1 VTRWTTALFV
11 LAVCFL
17 LPVNAADA
25 PAKKPAG
32 SWTRKAG
39 DMTITFTFKADSLE
53 ARVSNGTTIEV
64 QADYGLT
71 KDGTLFGIVT
81 KATKTGTDQGPSEGD
96 LFSFRVKVEKDT
108 LTISDL
114 KGTAGGEGA
123 KNAVEGEYK
132 PVKNK

>member
-1 VTRWTTALFV
+1 MRWTTALFV
-11 LAVCFL
+11 LAVGFT
-17 LPVNAADA
+17 LPASAEDA
-25 PAKKPAG
+25 PAKKPTG

-53 ARVSNGTTIEV
+53 ARVTNGSTIV
-64 QADYGLT
+64 AQADYGMT

-81 KATKTGTDQGPSEGD
+81 KVKKEGTADGPSEGD
-96 LFSFRVKVEKDT
+96 LFSFHVKFEKDT

-132 PVKNK
+132 PAKDK

>member
-1 VTRWTTALFV
+1 MRRTTALFV
-11 LAVCFL
+11 LAVGFV
-17 LPVNAADA
+17 LPVNAADP

-39 DMTITFTFKADSLE
+39 DMTITFTFKADTLE
-53 ARVSNGTTIEV
+53 ARVTNGSTIVV
-64 QADYGLT
+64 QADYGVT
-71 KDGTLFGIVT
+71 KDGTLFGIIT
-81 KATKTGTDQGPSEGD
+81 KAKKEGTADGPNEGD

-108 LTISDL
+108 LTLSDL

-132 PVKNK
+132 PVKDK

>member
-1 VTRWTTALFV
+1 MRWTTALVVF
-11 LAVCFL
+11 AVCFL
-17 LPVNAADA
+17 LPVNAADP
-25 PAKKPAG
+25 PARKPTG

-39 DMTITFTFKADSLE
+39 DMTITFTFKADTLE
-53 ARVSNGTTIEV
+53 ARVTDGATVEI

-71 KDGTLFGIVT
+71 KDGTLFGIIT
-81 KATKTGTDQGPSEGD
+81 KPTKTGTDQGPSEGD
-96 LFSFRVKVEKDT
+96 LFSFRIKVEKDT

-132 PVKNK
+132 PAKDK

>member
-1 VTRWTTALFV
+1 VIRWTTALLV
-11 LAVCFL
+11 LAVCFA
-17 LPVNAADA
+17 LPVNAEDA
-25 PAKKPAG
+25 AAKKPAG
-32 SWTRKAG
+32 SWARKAG

-53 ARVSNGTTIEV
+53 VKVTNGATIDI

-71 KDGTLFGIVT
+71 KDGTLFGIIT
-81 KATKTGTDQGPSEGD
+81 KATKTGTDGPNEGD
-96 LFSFRVKVEKDT
+96 LFSFRVKLEKDT

-132 PVKNK
+132 PVTDK